1 MEVVEV
7 VEMTQGE
14 AEEVTRY
21 KLTQLEQQI
30 QQSAKYS
37 QRRKK
42 TIKRRLIR
50 VRVQPTQARAKQK
63 QS

>member
-30 QQSAKYS
+30 QQ
-37 QRRKK
+37 
-42 TIKRRLIR
+42 
-50 VRVQPTQARAKQK
+50 
-63 QS
+63 